1 MPELSAV
8 KSALAGQ
15 QLELPSW
22 AFGTAGAPA
31 GLLEQPG
38 AARTPQEKIADAAR
52 VHALTGAAPRVALQ
66 VPGDRV
72 DDYAE
77 LARFAAEHGVAI
89 GTVSATAFAG
99 DDGRAGSI
107 AHPDAGVR
115 RQAVDRLLECVDVM
129 DATGAASLRLWLA
142 DGIGYAGQDD
152 IAARQDRLAGALARL
167 QARLA
172 GHQGLLLEYE
182 RSEPSLYAADVPDWG
197 TSLLHCLALGP
208 RARVAVS
215 TAGQAPDVTTEF
227 IVALLARAG
236 RLGGLSLSAPLH
248 GDDDLAAGATDPFQ
262 LFRIL
267 REVVAAGAH
276 RPAAGVVFLLDQC
289 HHCEPRIPAQI
300 RSVLLVQEATA
311 RALLTDVAAL
321 AAAQQAGDAAG
332 ANAILLDAYHADT
345 RPLLAG
351 LRQDLGLDA
360 DPVAAYHRSGYQEHI
375 VSARTGSIPAS
386 RA

>member
-1 MPELSAV
+1 MPDLSAV
-8 KSALAGQ
+8 KSALTGQ

-22 AFGTAGAPA
+22 AFGNAGAPA
-31 GLLEQPG
+31 GLLAQPG
-38 AARTPQEKIADAAR
+38 VARTPPEKIADAAR

-99 DDGRAGSI
+99 DDGRPGSI

-115 RQAVDRLLECVDVM
+115 RRAVDRLLECVDVM
-129 DATGAASLRLWLA
+129 DATGAASLRVWLA

-152 IAARQDRLAGALARL
+152 IAARQDRLATALAL
-167 QARLA
+167 VHARLG

-182 RSEPSLYAADVPDWG
+182 LSEPSLYATDVPDWG

-215 TAGQAPDVTTEF
+215 TTSQAPGVTTEF
-227 IVALLARAG
+227 VVALLARAG

-248 GDDDLAAGATDPFQ
+248 GEDDLAAGATDPFQ

-289 HHCEPRIPAQI
+289 HDPGPRIPAQI
-300 RSVLLVQEATA
+300 RSVLRVQEATA

-375 VSARTGSIPAS
+375 VSARAGSIPAS
-386 RA
+386 RT